1 MSNMRIYDAFRNTP
15 KDALRAITEG
25 KLKGKSD
32 INPMWRLQMLTERFG
47 PIGFGWNYKVTRL
60 ERMEVPERS
69 EIMCFVDIELK
80 VKEGDT
86 WSEPI
91 YGTGGSMLVENFRS
105 AGIKSNDDGYKMA
118 LTDAISIACK
128 QLGMSAD
135 VYWAAGETKY
145 SRETQRPESRA
156 DRINDM
162 CIQHGI
168 SVEVFGDYLKTLQDD
183 GKVARTT
190 IKKMT
195 DDQFLTAMDQVD
207 KALQQTKEK
216 PA

>member
-15 KDALRAITEG
+15 KDALKTITDG

-32 INPMWRLQMLTERFG
+32 INPMWRLQMLTEQFG

-60 ERMEVPERS
+60 ERMEVPERN

-135 VYWAAGETKY
+135 VYWAAGESKY
-145 SRETQRPESRA
+145 SQVAPETRA
-156 DRINDM
+156 DRINKM
-162 CIQHGI
+162 CLHHGI
-168 SVEVFGDYLKTLQDD
+168 SMDTFGDYLKSLQDE

-190 IKKMT
+190 VKKMT
-195 DDQFLTAMDQVD
+195 DDEFVQMLGAVHD
-207 KALQQTKEK
+207 ALKQTKAE